1 MLCYISSASG
11 LAYAG
16 SVAMSR
22 IYITLVSKFVGPN
35 FQRGPDQTAAAAVA
49 DVHSRE
55 DNVES
60 TTYPSAAMSVA
71 EKFTPPVPVPPP
83 EPAKLAP
90 GLTRVTPLSRRGKGP
105 GLLVLVDEA
114 ASGCTV
120 ENGIVTPLMKWA
132 EEGYCVVEITREAFE
147 SDDSAPLETALH
159 QLGRTEE
166 CEPKDVFGLVCYE
179 YSLWEKARRIL
190 KASPEIAAAVVYGDA
205 SSVAAL
211 SHSPIPVLVHL
222 SGTNP
227 GKNVRTDA
235 LTVYDYPDQTSPRF
249 ATPSTKHF
257 SSSAEGVAHTR
268 NLLFLKRILKGPTFD
283 LEALW
288 DEHTYYEFE
297 TRDVEKT
304 MNTMLTGGIGRADLT
319 AFYRDHFIFSNPTDT
334 KMELVSRTVGVDRVV
349 DEFIFKF
356 THNQT
361 IDWLLPGVPP
371 TRKQVEIPMM
381 AVVNFRGDRL
391 AHEHIT
397 WDSASALR
405 QIGVLPEYVP
415 YSGPAVK
422 GTDGNKPQELR
433 IPATG
438 KDTVKKLKDK
448 NSVKSNQMFGWG
460 VKETSMYTY

>member
-1 MLCYISSASG
+1 MSA
-11 LAYAG
+11 
-16 SVAMSR
+16 
-22 IYITLVSKFVGPN
+22 T
-35 FQRGPDQTAAAAVA
+35 
-49 DVHSRE
+49 
-55 DNVES
+55 
-60 TTYPSAAMSVA
+60 

-120 ENGIVTPLMKWA
+120 ENGIPTPLMKWA
-132 EEGYCVVEITREAFE
+132 EEGYCVVEITQEAFE
-147 SDDSAPLETALH
+147 GEDAAPIETALH
-159 QLGRTEE
+159 QLGRSEQ

-179 YSLWEKARRIL
+179 YSLWERARRIL
-190 KASPEIAAAVVYGDA
+190 KASPEIVAAVVYGDS

-227 GKNVRTDA
+227 QQNVRSDA
-235 LTVYDYPDQTSPRF
+235 LTVYDYPDQISPRF
-249 ATPSTKHF
+249 ATPFTKHF
-257 SSSAEGVAHTR
+257 NSSAEGVAHTR
-268 NLLFLKRILKGPTFD
+268 SLLFLKRILEGPTFD

-297 TRDVEKT
+297 TRDVENT
-304 MNTMLTGGIGRADLT
+304 MNTMVQEPYVNHVPTLTGGIGRADLT
-319 AFYRDHFIFSNPTDT
+319 AFYRDHFIFSNPPDT
-334 KMELVSRTVGVDRVV
+334 KMELVSRTVGIDRVV

-356 THNQT
+356 THNQMV
-361 IDWLLPGVPP
+361 DWLFPGVPA
-371 TRKQVEIPMM
+371 TRKHVEIPMM

-391 AHEHIT
+391 AHEHIS

-422 GTDGNKPQELR
+422 GLSGDKPQELR
-433 IPATG
+433 VPATG
-438 KDTVKKLKDK
+438 KDTVKKIKDK